1 MLTQTVVPPF
11 SLQPGGSTVTV
22 ASGQSASTQL
32 SITGVTGYTGSV
44 SLKCSGLPANVSCAF
59 NPATLN
65 MAGGMAQT
73 STMTIATNAA
83 TAGVANPAMGNGVST
98 LSCGIF
104 GGSLLLLLTLR
115 RRNYRML
122 ILLAA
127 LVILP
132 IGCGSES
139 FPHRCD
145 QHAHGRHVSV

>member
-1 MLTQTVVPPF
+1 M
-11 SLQPGGSTVTV
+11 
-22 ASGQSASTQL
+22 A
-32 SITGVTGYTGSV
+32 GYTGSV

-83 TAGVANPAMGNGVST
+83 TAGIANPAMGNGVST

-104 GGSLLLLLTLR
+104 GGSMLLLLTLR
-115 RRNYRML
+115 RRSYWMV

-132 IGCGSES
+132 IGCGGNSSPTGATSMATAGTYPFEVVATAGS
-139 FPHRCD
+139 I
-145 QHAHGRHVSV
+145 QTTTSYTLTIQ